1 MVIGEVKWFDV
12 KKGYGFIVSPDVIKD
27 DGSPQ
32 DVFFHFSKIQMD
44 GFKKVDP
51 GERVEF
57 NVVDVEGKP
66 QAENVVKVD

>member
-12 KKGYGFIVSPDVIKD
+12 KKGYGFIVSPDVNGD

-32 DVFFHFSKIQMD
+32 DVFFHYSKIQME

-51 GERVEF
+51 GDAVEF
-57 NVVDVEGKP
+57 NVDYVEGRP
-66 QAENVVKVD
+66 QAENVVRV